1 MFEILYASEAARTRH
16 RIGPLA
22 AERER
27 YLQHCAEQGGTHA
40 SLCLKARSLLWL
52 AQRMLPTDLD
62 GVDAVRLREI
72 VYGVSSE
79 AVAPTTAAAVVKC
92 ARPWLKFMGRWCQ
105 PQPPIPFEE
114 PLERF
119 VSWMRDERGFTP
131 CTVSQWRSQTATFL
145 HWCASTG
152 RDLAGLRPEDIDAY
166 FVTFGAQR
174 WSRISAGHT
183 ATLLRVFLRQAAMN
197 GTCSDVLADSI
208 RGPRR
213 YALESLPY
221 ALSWDDVRRLLG
233 TANSDSE
240 KDVRDRAI
248 LMLLAVYG
256 LRRGEVAALRLEQI
270 DWTARQ
276 LRIWRLKRRQPQVY
290 PLAPSVAE
298 ALAAYVDI
306 ARPKVPYP
314 EVFIRL
320 QAPRRP
326 IGASALYDIV
336 SNRLHSLG
344 IQAAHLG
351 PHALRHA
358 CAAKLLTDGLSLK
371 EIGDHLGHRS
381 TSATMVYTKINL
393 AALREVGDFDLGEL
407 P

>member
-1 MFEILYASEAARTRH
+1 MFENLFPSKAACTRH
-16 RIGPLA
+16 RVGPLA

-27 YLQHCAEQGGTHA
+27 YLQHCAEQGSTHA
-40 SLCLKARSLLWL
+40 SLCVSARSLLWV
-52 AQRMLPTDLD
+52 AEHMLPTDLD
-62 GVDAVRLREI
+62 GVDAARLREI
-72 VYGVSSE
+72 VHGGPSGT
-79 AVAPTTAAAVVKC
+79 VAPTTAATRMHN
-92 ARPWLKFMGRWCQ
+92 ARPWLKFIRCWRQQQ
-105 PQPPIPFEE
+105 PSIPFKE

-119 VSWMRDERGFTP
+119 VSWMRDERGLTP
-131 CTVSQWRSQTATFL
+131 CTVSQWRSRVVTFL
-145 HWCASTG
+145 RWCGSTG
-152 RDLAGLRPEDIDAY
+152 RDLATLRPEDIDAY
-166 FVTFGAQR
+166 FVTFGSQR
-174 WSRISAGHT
+174 WSRISAGHV

-197 GTCSDVLADSI
+197 GACSNTLADSI
-208 RGPRR
+208 RSPRR

-221 ALSWDDVRRLLG
+221 ALSWDDVRRLLA

-240 KDVRDRAI
+240 HDMRDRAI

-256 LRRGEVAALRLEQI
+256 LRRGEVAALRLDQI
-270 DWTARQ
+270 DWAAGQ

-290 PLAPSVAE
+290 PLVHSVAE
-298 ALAAYVDI
+298 ALATYIDI
-306 ARPKVPYP
+306 ARPKVPYA
-314 EVFIRL
+314 EVFIRI
-320 QAPRRP
+320 QAPRIP
-326 IGASALYDIV
+326 ISAYGLYNIV
-336 SNRLHSLG
+336 SRRLRSLD

-381 TSATMVYTKINL
+381 TSATMTYTKIDL

>member
-1 MFEILYASEAARTRH
+1 MFENLYVSEAARTRH
-16 RIGPLA
+16 RNGPLV

-27 YLQHCAEQGGTHA
+27 YLQHCAEEGGTHT
-40 SLCLKARSLLWL
+40 SLCVRARSLLWV
-52 AQRMLPTDLD
+52 AERMLPTDLT
-62 GVDAVRLREI
+62 GVDAARLCEI
-72 VYGVSSE
+72 VYGGPSA
-79 AVAPTTAAAVVKC
+79 AVAPTTVAALMNY
-92 ARPWLKFMGRWCQ
+92 ARPWLKFMGWRRQ

-114 PLERF
+114 PLGRF
-119 VSWMRDERGFTP
+119 VSWMRDERGLTP
-131 CTVSQWRSQTATFL
+131 CTVSQWRSRAATFL
-145 HWCASTG
+145 RWCASTG
-152 RDLAGLRPEDIDAY
+152 RDLATLRPEDIDAY

-174 WSRISAGHT
+174 WSRISAGHM

-197 GTCSDVLADSI
+197 GECSNTLADSI
-208 RGPRR
+208 CGPRR

-221 ALSWDDVRRLLG
+221 ALSWDDVRRLLA

-240 KDVRDRAI
+240 HDVRDRAI

-256 LRRGEVAALRLEQI
+256 LRRGEVAALRLDRI
-270 DWTARQ
+270 DWAARQ

-290 PLAPSVAE
+290 PLVPSVAE

-314 EVFIRL
+314 ELFIRMH
-320 QAPRRP
+320 APRRP
-326 IGASALYDIV
+326 ISAAGLYNIV
-336 SNRLHSLG
+336 SNRLRSLG
-344 IQAAHLG
+344 IQAAHMG

-381 TSATMVYTKINL
+381 TSATMTYTKIDL